1 MNRKYRTLPLLTAGV
16 LFCLSGFAP
25 ALSEGTE
32 IRNTSTPMVMDEKI
46 GKKTFQISKLLVKAR
61 PEKVWSVLSDYEGL
75 QDIFPP
81 LKRSKIVKDGG
92 TVKQVEHE
100 IKPSGVPGTFEYVLE
115 IKETGTRMQEWHRL
129 SGDFKEVD
137 GFWKLEPVDSGN
149 ATLVTYGGYV
159 NGGIFIPQQLIRH
172 QFGKDIPSIMLSL
185 KQAAEANTG
194 KIASRKT
201 N

>member
-1 MNRKYRTLPLLTAGV
+1 MDRKYKILTLIAIG
-16 LFCLSGFAP
+16 FLSCASGNLP

-32 IRNTSTPMVMDEKI
+32 LRTPVVADEKI
-46 GKKTFQISKLLVKAR
+46 GKKTFQISKLLVKAK

-81 LKRSKIVKDGG
+81 LKRSKILKDGG
-92 TVKQVEHE
+92 AVKQVEHE
-100 IKPSGVPGTFEYVLE
+100 IKPSGIPGTFEYVLE
-115 IKETGTRMQEWHRL
+115 IKEIGTRMQEWHRV

-137 GFWKLEPVDSGN
+137 GFWKLEPVDAGN
-149 ATLVTYGGYV
+149 ATMVTYGGYV

-172 QFGKDIPSIMLSL
+172 QFGKDIPAIMLSL
-185 KQAAEANTG
+185 KQAAESNTG